1 MADLG
6 PPTSKPRFGG
16 AFFVGP
22 EAHAAMQVP
31 EAHAAMQVMQ
41 LGRHLMAPTR
51 LWQPH
56 LTSGSGSSLRGSL

>member
-1 MADLG
+1 MANLG

-41 LGRHLMAPTR
+41 LGRQLMAPTR